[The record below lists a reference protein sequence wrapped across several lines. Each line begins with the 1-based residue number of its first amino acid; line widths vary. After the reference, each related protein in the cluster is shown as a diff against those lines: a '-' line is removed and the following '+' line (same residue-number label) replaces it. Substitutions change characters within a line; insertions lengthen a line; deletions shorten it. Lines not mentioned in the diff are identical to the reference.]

1 MQQEQFLQKQI
12 KEIKKQMQN
21 QAGLL
26 SKVFDMLESITD
38 FKNTPFMTRKQVA
51 AYFHVSTRTVDRWK
65 DQGQLLPI
73 YKDRRV
79 LYYKEDVLEF
89 SENNYNRI

>member
-1 MQQEQFLQKQI
+1 MQEEQYLKKQI
-12 KEIKKQMQN
+12 KEIRQQMQS

-26 SKVFDMLESITD
+26 SQVFDMVESITD
-38 FKNTPFMTRKQVA
+38 FKNTPFMTKKQVA

-65 DQGQLLPI
+65 EQGKLLPI

-79 LYYKEDVLEF
+79 LYYKEEVLKF
-89 SENNYNRI
+89 SEKNYNRI